1 MGEAFFSQA
10 DRAPS
15 PHLAK
20 EGETEMG
27 GSQSSFKFASCLF
40 VKPKCN
46 DDDADWYVSRKV
58 RPSDEDRGWWVGEP
72 DVDRKASA
80 FIAKFHAS
88 RIMDLESHET
98 PALDAES
105 RTVAA

>member
-1 MGEAFFSQA
+1 
-10 DRAPS
+10 
-15 PHLAK
+15 
-20 EGETEMG
+20 MG
-27 GSQSSFKFASCLF
+27 GSQSSSFKFSSCLF
-40 VKPKCN
+40 FKPKCN
-46 DDDADWYVSRKV
+46 DDEADWYVSRKV
-58 RPSDEDRGWWVGEP
+58 RPSDEDGGWWVGEP

-98 PALDAES
+98 RAMDAES